1 MIPPALCA
9 TFSALHLTLISKAL
23 DRPLCW
29 HLSDWRRIQFLGKEQ
44 GRPGVQSTSAF
55 LAVQPWTSYLN
66 SLCLH
71 CSSVKWAQTGSTS
84 HGRQAGSQGLHAYTV
99 PSTQGWPSLGDEPTR
114 HPLPLRDKDI
124 STCYQALPICSLIGD
139 RAVRRKTFHRRTPA
153 RDGICPQEQK
163 YQVGIFFFLSA

>member
-1 MIPPALCA
+1 MTAPITSQRGSSTQPTKPNRLAE
-9 TFSALHLTLISKAL
+9 SQLHH
-23 DRPLCW
+23 R
-29 HLSDWRRIQFLGKEQ
+29 
-44 GRPGVQSTSAF
+44 
-55 LAVQPWTSYLN
+55 AVQPWTSYLN

-139 RAVRRKTFHRRTPA
+139 RAVRRKTFHKRTPA

-163 YQVGIFFFLSA
+163 YQVGIFFFSFCLGEFGSE